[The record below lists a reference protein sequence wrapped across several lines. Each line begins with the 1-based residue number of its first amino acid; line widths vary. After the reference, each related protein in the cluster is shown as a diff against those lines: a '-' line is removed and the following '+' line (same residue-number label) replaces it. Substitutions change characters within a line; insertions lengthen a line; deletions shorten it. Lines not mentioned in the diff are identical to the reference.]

1 MLRTVNAVSSDQSAA
16 NAERMYTRTDVAVL
30 VSETLLVVGLEWVPG
45 RDAEHMHLFD
55 DLGIDSLDGYDV
67 AFMLEQKLG
76 SASEEQN
83 FASTFTI
90 RSVIESA
97 CDLLKRNGRF
107 IES

>member
-1 MLRTVNAVSSDQSAA
+1 MNVVSSDQT
-16 NAERMYTRTDVAVL
+16 AESREKMYTRYGVAVL
-30 VSETLLVVGLEWVPG
+30 VAETLLVVGLEWVPG
-45 RDAEHMHLFD
+45 RDAEHVHLFD

-107 IES
+107 IEG

>member
-1 MLRTVNAVSSDQSAA
+1 MSSDQT
-16 NAERMYTRTDVAVL
+16 AESGEKMYTRHGVAVL
-30 VSETLLVVGLEWVPG
+30 VAETLLVVGLEWVPG
-45 RDAEHMHLFD
+45 RDAEHVHLFD

-107 IES
+107 IEG

>member
-1 MLRTVNAVSSDQSAA
+1 VNSDQAA
-16 NAERMYTRTDVAVL
+16 GNSEKMYTRHAVAVI
-30 VSETLLVVGLEWVPG
+30 VSETLLIVGLEWVPG
-45 RDAEHMHLFD
+45 RDAEHVHLFD

-97 CDLLKRNGRF
+97 CELLKRSGRF
-107 IES
+107 IEG

>member
-1 MLRTVNAVSSDQSAA
+1 MRTVKVVNSDQTAGNS
-16 NAERMYTRTDVAVL
+16 EKMYTRHDVAVL
-30 VSETLLVVGLEWVPG
+30 VSETLLVVGLEWIPG
-45 RDAEHMHLFD
+45 RDAEHVHLFD

-97 CDLLKRNGRF
+97 CELLKRNGRF
-107 IES
+107 IEGS

>member
-1 MLRTVNAVSSDQSAA
+1 MHVVSSDQT
-16 NAERMYTRTDVAVL
+16 AESREKMYTRHGVAVL
-30 VSETLLVVGLEWVPG
+30 VAETLLVVGLEWVPG
-45 RDAEHMHLFD
+45 RDAEHVHLFD

-107 IES
+107 IEG